1 MSTER
6 QYIARISWGKDS
18 LKMLEVIHSRG
29 LPLDRI
35 TTTDVWAT
43 DTISANLPPMEEFK
57 ERMQQRIWDMYHIE
71 VERLCARNKDG
82 SKRTYEQMFYH
93 IPNRRSQSI
102 QVEREREPVPE
113 GINPRIPRS
122 LEPVVSGWPQTEYRS
137 PSCKGPSKGFQ
148 EWSGSNGARSSSM
161 CGSRIQGYPAQISPW
176 CRKLKIDYVRTP
188 FYQARPD
195 GPEKISWNT
204 WGSQRTSRIASVS
217 STIKSVLRWW
227 SLVLTR
233 TYAACIASTTICSPP
248 PTKHRAGMAA
258 GSAIIRAFR
267 SSGTFGRITQT
278 FGRYCSNGIWTALLP
293 SKPMVIPSTT
303 LIAVFKWRMM
313 GWYPLTTPSVGSL

>member
-93 IPNRRSQSI
+93 VPNRRSQSI
-102 QVEREREPVPE
+102 QVEREREREPVPQ
-113 GINPRIPRS
+113 GINPRIPGS
-122 LEPVVSGWPQTEYRS
+122 LEPVVSGWTQTEYRS
-137 PSCKGPSKGFQ
+137 PSYKGLSKDFQ
-148 EWSGSNGARSSSM
+148 EWSGPNGARNSSM
-161 CGSRIQGYPAQISPW
+161 CGSRIQGFPVQISPW
-176 CRKLKIDYVRTP
+176 CRKLKIDFVRTP
-188 FYQARPD
+188 FYPARPD

-204 WGSQRTSRIASVS
+204 SGLPPTSRTVS
-217 STIKSVLRWW
+217 
-227 SLVLTR
+227 
-233 TYAACIASTTICSPP
+233 
-248 PTKHRAGMAA
+248 
-258 GSAIIRAFR
+258 
-267 SSGTFGRITQT
+267 
-278 FGRYCSNGIWTALLP
+278 P
-293 SKPMVIPSTT
+293 S
-303 LIAVFKWRMM
+303 
-313 GWYPLTTPSVGSL
+313 

>member
-93 IPNRRSQSI
+93 VPNRRSQSI
-102 QVEREREPVPE
+102 QVERERERRAPARN
-113 GINPRIPRS
+113 NPRIPGS
-122 LEPVVSGWPQTEYRS
+122 LGPLVSAPQNRCQATEFRAAS
-137 PSCKGPSKGFQ
+137 RDFQ
-148 EWSGSNGARSSSM
+148 GLWASTGARNSSM
-161 CGSRIQGYPAQISPW
+161 CGSRIQGFPVQISPW
-176 CRKLKIDYVRTP
+176 CRKLKIDFVRTP
-188 FYQARPD
+188 FYPARPD

-204 WGSQRTSRIASVS
+204 SGLPPTSRTVS
-217 STIKSVLRWW
+217 
-227 SLVLTR
+227 
-233 TYAACIASTTICSPP
+233 
-248 PTKHRAGMAA
+248 
-258 GSAIIRAFR
+258 
-267 SSGTFGRITQT
+267 
-278 FGRYCSNGIWTALLP
+278 P
-293 SKPMVIPSTT
+293 S
-303 LIAVFKWRMM
+303 
-313 GWYPLTTPSVGSL
+313 